1 MKALVLTVS
10 DRASRGEYED
20 RSGPAV
26 ESALTA
32 GMPGLAVSR
41 QIVSD
46 EPAEIRA
53 AFLAN
58 LDKDFIITS
67 GGTGIGPRDK
77 CPDVTEAFCDSQ
89 VPGIAEYLRRESCRQ
104 TVNAVF
110 SRGRA
115 GVKGR
120 TLIVNLPGS
129 QKGAQYCA
137 ELLAGILPH
146 AHKMLHGG
154 GH

>member
-10 DRASRGEYED
+10 DRASRGQYQD
-20 RSGPAV
+20 GSGPAV

-32 GMPGLAVSR
+32 GMPGLVVSR
-41 QIVSD
+41 LIVSD
-46 EPAEIRA
+46 EPSEIRHA
-53 AFLAN
+53 LQAN

-77 CPDVTEAFCDSQ
+77 TPNITKAFCDSL
-89 VPGIAEYLRRESCRQ
+89 VPGISEYLRRESCRQ

-110 SRGRA
+110 SRGQA
-115 GVKGR
+115 GIREK
-120 TLIVNLPGS
+120 TLIINLPGS

-137 ELLAGILPH
+137 ELLVKILPH
-146 AHKMLHGG
+146 AHKMMHGG